1 MWWYERLDAK
11 GGRQEDSGPDDVA
24 RMIADDHVFL
34 PGVPAAEAVVISR
47 PRSALSLAP
56 GEPDQVRRL
65 ERFRAAHP
73 EVIVLLKGPTPRAW
87 ADGRKIERQ
96 TLCDLLDDL
105 EETFPPN
112 AGSG

>member
-1 MWWYERLDAK
+1 MT
-11 GGRQEDSGPDDVA
+11 
-24 RMIADDHVFL
+24 
-34 PGVPAAEAVVISR
+34 SR
-47 PRSALSLAP
+47 TRSALSLAL

-96 TLCDLLDDL
+96 TLHDLLDDL
-105 EETFPPN
+105 EETFPPD